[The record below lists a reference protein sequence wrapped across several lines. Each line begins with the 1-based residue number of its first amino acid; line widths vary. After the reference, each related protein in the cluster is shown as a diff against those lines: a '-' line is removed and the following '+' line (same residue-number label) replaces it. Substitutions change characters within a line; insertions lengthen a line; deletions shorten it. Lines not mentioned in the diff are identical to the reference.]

1 MKRELDEL
9 FKWFES
15 RQEWLRD
22 AARRLIERSE
32 LTADEI
38 IELRDLCLKEN
49 NVKVKGRED
58 LNAEPLTRTALTMS
72 DTRNALHLN
81 SMANVKGIDA
91 LSPKQPLTFGQGQ
104 LSIVYG
110 PNGTGK
116 SGYIR
121 ILKQACGVRD
131 ARELFGNVFKAP
143 PKEQTCDITYSLDGV
158 DKQITWSPEDGPN
171 DDLKTCALYDS
182 ARADLYVNEENEVTF
197 EPPTISLLRRLAKV
211 CDLVKASINDAI
223 ERKTTKKPELPDE
236 YGGTVA
242 GRWYDSLTHTTSK
255 EEVDKHCTWTEED
268 EEDLKE
274 LKQRL
279 KTPDP
284 AEQAKKLRK
293 VLGHLQKLITSLQ
306 QTAAGL
312 SDAIVNEIYA
322 ARSDAKK
329 KRKAAED
336 AAKVVFANA
345 PLTGVGTE
353 TWIELW
359 EQARAFSEAEA
370 YPKAPFPNIA
380 SEAACVLCQQPLSA
394 TAKERYR
401 NFEEFVK
408 GGMET
413 AAKAAEA
420 KVTKLLN
427 GLVEVPGGTTVGQQ
441 IELAEIIEEDLE
453 KRIRA
458 QYASLANRRQGVID
472 NVERD
477 NVTALPNGTLVGDL
491 QKRAEGLAK
500 RIKQFED
507 DAAKDNRPALQ
518 KAALELEARK
528 WCSQK
533 KKQVEEE
540 IARLNLIQKL
550 KAAARSADTSGIT
563 SQSTKLSALL
573 ITDAFATRFQEELK
587 KLGAGRLQVQI
598 EKSGSSK
605 GVIKHRIKLTGID
618 DDIESASIL
627 SEGEFRIVSI
637 AAFLADVESRGGSTP
652 FLFDDPISSMD
663 EDYEYKVAKR
673 LVELAKGRQVIVFTH
688 RLTLLNNL
696 DTVGTK
702 EGLDLNLVALR
713 RLPNGGTGD
722 TSGIPIWADKPDKVL
737 NALISDRLAKL
748 KKLKEADDVEA
759 YGESAKALCSDFR
772 IVVERLFE
780 TELLSDVVRRFRRE
794 VMTKGKLKHLP
805 LIEASDCKLLDDLMT
820 DYSFFEHSQPEEAP
834 VQPPEFE
841 KLKADMER
849 LQTWVKG
856 WKARKEAA

>member
-9 FKWFES
+9 FKWFEG
-15 RQEWLRD
+15 RQEWVRD
-22 AARRLIERSE
+22 AARRLVEKTE
-32 LTADEI
+32 LSSDEI

-49 NVKVKGRED
+49 KVKVKGRDE
-58 LNAEPLTRTALTMS
+58 LAAQPLTRAALNMS

-81 SMANVKGIDA
+81 TMASVKGIDA
-91 LSPKQPLTFGQGQ
+91 LSPKQPLSFGAGQ

-116 SGYIR
+116 TGYVR

-131 ARELFGNVFKAP
+131 ARELLGNVFKAP
-143 PKEQTCDITYSLDGV
+143 PKEQSCDITYTLDGV
-158 DKQITWSPEDGPN
+158 PKQLTWSPKDGPN

-182 ARADLYVNEENEVTF
+182 ARADLYINDENEVTF

-211 CDLVKASINDAI
+211 CDLVKASINDAM

-236 YGGTVA
+236 YAQTVS
-242 GRWYDSLTHTTSK
+242 GRWYEALSHTTSK
-255 EEVDKHCTWTEED
+255 EEIDKHCTWTTED
-268 EEDLKE
+268 DTKLKGLNE
-274 LKQRL
+274 RL

-284 AEQAKKLRK
+284 AEQAKKIRK
-293 VLGHLQKLITSLQ
+293 VLGHLQKLIATLQ

-312 SDAIVNEIYA
+312 SDAIVVDIYA
-322 ARSDAKK
+322 ARTEAKK

-345 PLTGVGTE
+345 PLSGVGSE
-353 TWIELW
+353 SWMELW

-370 YPKAPFPNIA
+370 YPNISFPNTTDA
-380 SEAACVLCQQPLSA
+380 AACVLCQQPLSS
-394 TAKERYR
+394 TAKERYKS
-401 NFEEFVK
+401 FEAFVK
-408 GGMET
+408 GGLES

-420 KVTKLLN
+420 KVAKLLN
-427 GLVEVPGGTTVGQQ
+427 ALIEVPDTTTITQQ
-441 IELAEIIEEDLE
+441 SELAEITEEELE
-453 KRIRA
+453 TRITS
-458 QYASLANRRQGVID
+458 QYATLRKRRHAVVD
-472 NVERD
+472 NVEQAK
-477 NVTALPNGTLVGDL
+477 VPALPGAALVNDL
-491 QKRAEGLAK
+491 QKRAENLSK
-500 RIKQFED
+500 RIKQFEE
-507 DAAKDNRPALQ
+507 DAAKDNRPAIQ
-518 KAALELEARK
+518 KEVLELESRK
-528 WCSQK
+528 WCSQRR
-533 KKQVEEE
+533 KQVDEE
-540 IARLNLIQKL
+540 IDRLVLIQKL
-550 KAAARSADTSGIT
+550 KASTRSADTSGIT

-587 KLGAGRLQVQI
+587 RLGAGRLQVQI
-598 EKSGSSK
+598 EKTGASK
-605 GVIKHRIKLTGID
+605 GAIKHRIKLTGID
-618 DDIESASIL
+618 DDIESATIL

-673 LVELAKGRQVIVFTH
+673 LVELAKGRQVVVFTH

-696 DTVGTK
+696 DTIGSK
-702 EGLDLNLVALR
+702 EGLESNLVALR
-713 RLPNGGTGD
+713 RLPDGSTGD

-737 NALISDRLAKL
+737 NGLIGERLAKL
-748 KKLKEADDVEA
+748 KKLLDANDVDTYNE
-759 YGESAKALCSDFR
+759 GVKALCSDFR

-834 VQPPEFE
+834 VQPPEYD
-841 KLKADMER
+841 KLKGDMER
-849 LQTWVKG
+849 LQAWVKG
-856 WKARKEAA
+856 WKARKDAA